1 MNLYEKYSPI
11 AARNSISQFCP
22 PRNYELAGRQ
32 FDFVMDT
39 GKESGDIHLDL
50 MDRNRLAWSIH
61 SGGASGEAERY
72 EVRKADDDT
81 YLLTYCVQE
90 PTRENHTFVIDLE
103 QNLVTFLRCTVGE
116 NPYYPYLIESH
127 WGFGYIR
134 EEGKEHTDLR
144 RHGFTD
150 DVAGTGVR
158 WVYGHNMSTTHVYH
172 NSKWYR
178 IQYANHQEG
187 TSAISDMMHSLPG
200 SDEPADY
207 VKIKDGMYIVS
218 ATEQNMEKILGAKMG
233 FRSDTLL
240 FLDNWNRM
248 YSVGRGYGTM
258 TMEGRPDGEIFCMI
272 GKYAS
277 QAEVEDHYFTDPNPY
292 LV

>member
-1 MNLYEKYSPI
+1 MNLFEKYDHI

-22 PRNYELAGRQ
+22 PRCFELAGQQ
-32 FDFVMDT
+32 FDFVIDT
-39 GKESGDIHLDL
+39 GKETGDIHLEL
-50 MDRNRLAWSIH
+50 VDRNRLTWSIR
-61 SGGASGEAERY
+61 SGAQTGEADRY

-81 YLLTYCVQE
+81 YLLTYCVKE
-90 PTRENHTFVIDLE
+90 PRANHTFVIDME
-103 QNLVTFLRCTVGE
+103 QGLVTFLRCSVGE
-116 NPYYPYLIESH
+116 NPYYPYLIDSH
-127 WGFGYIR
+127 WGFGYIKV
-134 EEGKEHTDLR
+134 EGEEHTDLR

-150 DVAGTGVR
+150 DVMGTGVR

-172 NSKWYR
+172 NSNWYR
-178 IQYANHQEG
+178 IQYVARQSG
-187 TSAISDMMHSLPG
+187 PSGISSMMSSLPG

-207 VKIKDGMYIVS
+207 VKIKEGMYIVS

-258 TMEGRPDGEIFCMI
+258 TREGSPDGEIFCMI

-277 QAEVEDHYFTDPNPY
+277 KPEIEDHMFTDPNPY
-292 LV
+292 QV

>member
-1 MNLYEKYSPI
+1 MNLFEKYAPL

-22 PRNYELAGRQ
+22 PRNFELAGKQ
-32 FDFVMDT
+32 FDFVIDT

-50 MDRNRLAWSIH
+50 LDENRLTWSIR
-61 SGGASGEAERY
+61 SGASSGEADRY
-72 EVRKADDDT
+72 EVRKADDYT
-81 YLLTYCVQE
+81 YLLTYCVKE
-90 PTRENHTFVIDLE
+90 PRANHTFVIDKE
-103 QNLVTFLRCTVGE
+103 QGLVTFLRCSVGE

-127 WGFGYIR
+127 WGFGYIQ

-158 WVYGHNMSTTHVYH
+158 WVYGHTMSTTHVYH
-172 NSKWYR
+172 NSNWYR
-178 IQYANHQEG
+178 IQYVKQQAG
-187 TSAISDMMHSLPG
+187 TSSISGMMGSLPG

-207 VKIKDGMYIVS
+207 VKIKEGMYIVS

-258 TMEGRPDGEIFCMI
+258 TREGHPDGEIFCMI

-277 QAEVEDHYFTDPNPY
+277 QPDIDEHMFTDENPY